1 MSYYTSIRHATPKN
15 ISRMYTPSREY
26 QRTVQ
31 KASPKTFRRMI
42 KEENTRV
49 RYLSLHSVDKRAKEI
64 ANRTAANRN
73 IHRVKSSLN
82 GYIRELKTAREQ
94 NWSNHD
100 MRLISYYPHPRS
112 TLRKLIYYLK
122 QHMKR
127 LEFAKFLAGRK
138 VAEMMMPKAKANYLK
153 TLSGPMPRS

>member
-1 MSYYTSIRHATPKN
+1 MSYYTSIRHATPRN

-31 KASPKTFRRMI
+31 KASPASRRRMT
-42 KEENTRV
+42 KAENTRL
-49 RYLSLHSVDKRAKEI
+49 RYLSLHAVNKRAKEI

-73 IHRVKSSLN
+73 INRVKNSLN
-82 GYIRELKTAREQ
+82 GYIRELNNAREQ
-94 NWSNHD
+94 KWSNHD

-112 TLRKLIYYLK
+112 TLRKIIYYLK

-138 VAEMMMPKAKANYLK
+138 VAEMMMPKARAHFMKLQ
-153 TLSGPMPRS
+153 T

>member
-15 ISRMYTPSREY
+15 ISRMYTPSSGY

-31 KASPKTFRRMI
+31 KASPASRRRMT
-42 KEENTRV
+42 KAENTRL
-49 RYLSLHSVDKRAKEI
+49 RYLSLHEVDKRAKGI

-73 IHRVKSSLN
+73 ITRVKNSLN
-82 GYIRELKTAREQ
+82 MYTNVYNAAREQ
-94 NWSNHD
+94 NWSNRD
-100 MRLISYYPHPRS
+100 MRLIGYYPYPRS
-112 TLRKLIYYLK
+112 TLRKIIYYLK

-138 VAEMMMPKAKANYLK
+138 VAEMMMPKARAHFMKLQ
-153 TLSGPMPRS
+153 T

>member
-31 KASPKTFRRMI
+31 RASPASRRRMT
-42 KEENTRV
+42 KEENTRL

-73 IHRVKSSLN
+73 ITRVKNSLN
-82 GYIRELKTAREQ
+82 MYTNTYKTVREQ

-112 TLRKLIYYLK
+112 TLR
-122 QHMKR
+122 
-127 LEFAKFLAGRK
+127 
-138 VAEMMMPKAKANYLK
+138 
-153 TLSGPMPRS
+153 